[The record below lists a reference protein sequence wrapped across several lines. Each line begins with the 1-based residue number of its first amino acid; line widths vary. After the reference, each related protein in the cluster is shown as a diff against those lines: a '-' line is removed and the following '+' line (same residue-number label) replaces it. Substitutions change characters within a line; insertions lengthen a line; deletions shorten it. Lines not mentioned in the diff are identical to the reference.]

1 MVGNLSQAIALFK
14 KTRNKTV
21 EKPVGGTLWK
31 SQTQDQVD
39 LPPRRHP
46 HVGDILDH
54 LAPGEGLERNLE
66 GLSKMLATMKG
77 GTFPQED
84 SENK

>member
-1 MVGNLSQAIALFK
+1 MLLKEMG
-14 KTRNKTV
+14 NKTT
-21 EKPVGGTLWK
+21 EKPMVEVLWK
-31 SQTQDQVD
+31 SRTQDQVD
-39 LPPRRHP
+39 LPPERHP
-46 HVGDILDH
+46 HVGSILDL

-77 GTFPQED
+77 GTFPEED